1 MENLFVDAICQAAV
15 EVLGEKEA
23 FTTLKEMGFP
33 TLIPADASRFSLE
46 DMGMV
51 LARKYNPQT
60 AMGLLIRMG
69 RASLIFLRRYFS
81 DISELGSIE
90 NRLKPLDKRFLSSL
104 GVLAQ
109 RVSSELSQP
118 TSVSA
123 QDVLSFTWQV
133 RSAQQTY
140 ASYYYFGLLEEFCT
154 WLDSRKTYQLSCAND
169 DAISNA
175 YQINL
180 TIKDPQ

>member
-1 MENLFVDAICQAAV
+1 MENYFVDAICQAAV
-15 EVLGEKEA
+15 EILGEKEA

-46 DMGMV
+46 DMGVV

-104 GVLAQ
+104 GILAQ
-109 RVSSELSQP
+109 RVSSELGQP
-118 TSVSA
+118 TQVSA
-123 QDVLSFTWQV
+123 LNTLSFTWRVQ
-133 RSAQQTY
+133 SPEQTY
-140 ASYYYFGLLEEFCT
+140 TMYYHFGLLEEFCT
-154 WLDSRKTYQLSCAND
+154 WLDARKDYQLVYTGKDESCL
-169 DAISNA
+169 
-175 YQINL
+175 QIF
-180 TIKDPQ
+180 IKEKA

>member
-1 MENLFVDAICQAAV
+1 MENYFVDAICQAAV
-15 EVLGEKEA
+15 EILGEKEA

-33 TLIPADASRFSLE
+33 TLISADASRFSLE
-46 DMGMV
+46 DMGVV

-81 DISELGSIE
+81 DISELGTIE

-109 RVSSELSQP
+109 RVSSELDL
-118 TSVSA
+118 SA
-123 QDVLSFTWQV
+123 EVAAQGGLTYAWQV
-133 RSAQQTY
+133 QPAQQTY
-140 ASYYYFGLLEEFCT
+140 AIYYHFGLLEEFCT
-154 WLDSRKTYQLSCAND
+154 WLDSRKNYQLNYAGSEAGSDSC
-169 DAISNA
+169 
-175 YQINL
+175 QITL
-180 TIKDPQ
+180 TVKDPQ

>member
-15 EVLGEKEA
+15 EILGEKEA

-51 LARKYNPQT
+51 LARKYNPQS

-104 GVLAQ
+104 SVLAQ
-109 RVSSELSQP
+109 RVSSELGQP
-118 TSVSA
+118 THVSM
-123 QDVLSFTWQV
+123 QDALSFTWQV
-133 RSAQQTY
+133 TTPQQTY
-140 ASYYYFGLLEEFCT
+140 SLYYHFGLLEEFCS
-154 WLDSRKTYQLSCAND
+154 WLDARKDYQLVYADKDES
-169 DAISNA
+169 SL
-175 YQINL
+175 QIF
-180 TIKDPQ
+180 IKEKA

>member
-15 EVLGEKEA
+15 EILGEKEA

-109 RVSSELSQP
+109 RVSSELDLKAD
-118 TSVSA
+118 VAA
-123 QDVLSFTWQV
+123 QGGLTYAWQV

-140 ASYYYFGLLEEFCT
+140 ASYFYFGLLEEFCS
-154 WLDSRKTYQLSCAND
+154 WLDSRKTYQLNYAD
-169 DAISNA
+169 MDAVSDA

-180 TIKDPQ
+180 AIKDPQ

>member
-1 MENLFVDAICQAAV
+1 MEI
-15 EVLGEKEA
+15 LGEKEA

-46 DMGMV
+46 DMGVV

-104 GVLAQ
+104 GIVLAQ
-109 RVSSELSQP
+109 RVSSELGSEQLE
-118 TSVSA
+118 VAA
-123 QDVLSFTWQV
+123 QEWADLCTWQV
-133 RSAQQTY
+133 RSCCSRPTR
-140 ASYYYFGLLEEFCT
+140 STTTFGLLEEFCT
-154 WLDSRKTYQLSCAND
+154 WLDARKDYQLVYTGKDESCL
-169 DAISNA
+169 
-175 YQINL
+175 QIF
-180 TIKDPQ
+180 IKEKA

>member
-15 EVLGEKEA
+15 EILGEKEA
-23 FTTLKEMGFP
+23 FATLKEMGFP
-33 TLIPADASRFSLE
+33 TLIPADVSRFSLE

-51 LARKYNPQT
+51 LARKYGPQT
-60 AMGLLIRMG
+60 AMGLLIRVG

-81 DISELGSIE
+81 DISELGSID

-104 GVLAQ
+104 EALAR
-109 RVSSELSQP
+109 RVSSELDLSAEVMAQGGL
-118 TSVSA
+118 TYAWQVGSA
-123 QDVLSFTWQV
+123 QPI
-133 RSAQQTY
+133 Y

-154 WLDSRKTYQLSCAND
+154 WLDSRKTYQLVYADMDANSD
-169 DAISNA
+169 G

-180 TIKDPQ
+180 TIQDPQ

>member
-15 EVLGEKEA
+15 EILGEKEA

-69 RASLIFLRRYFS
+69 RASLNFLRRYFS

-90 NRLKPLDKRFLSSL
+90 NRLQPLDKRFLSSL

-109 RVSSELSQP
+109 RVSSELDL
-118 TSVSA
+118 SA
-123 QDVLSFTWQV
+123 EVAAQAGLTYAWRV
-133 RSAQQTY
+133 RSTQQTY

-154 WLDSRKTYQLSCAND
+154 WLDSRKTYQLIYANS
-169 DAISNA
+169 DAASDV

-180 TIKDPQ
+180 TIQDPQ

>member
-15 EVLGEKEA
+15 EILGEKEA

-33 TLIPADASRFSLE
+33 TLIPADAPRFSLE
-46 DMGMV
+46 DMGLV

-60 AMGLLIRMG
+60 AMGLLIRIG

-90 NRLKPLDKRFLSSL
+90 NRLKPLDRRFLSSL
-104 GVLAQ
+104 NVLAQ
-109 RVSSELSQP
+109 RVSSELGQS
-118 TSVSA
+118 THVSA
-123 QDVLSFTWQV
+123 QDALSYSWQV
-133 RSAQQTY
+133 RSTQQTY
-140 ASYYYFGLLEEFCT
+140 ACYYYFGLLEEFCT
-154 WLDSRKTYQLSCAND
+154 WLDSRKTYQLTYAD
-169 DAISNA
+169 LDPISDA
-175 YQINL
+175 YQFNL